1 MSENKFSFS
10 EAYESDVDEDQDQ
23 DQQDIPSL
31 DKTYDLPEH
40 VVTVTTIDDIDLNT
54 DRFPVIGPNK
64 VRNKLNGNI
73 IVELFMGVV
82 DNHEVNL
89 RILYVSWLAKC
100 ETHWLVEF
108 HFCSNN

>member
-1 MSENKFSFS
+1 MKISFHFS
-10 EAYESDVDEDQDQ
+10 EAYDSDVDEGE

-64 VRNKLNGNI
+64 VRNKRNDNI
-73 IVELFMGVV
+73 TVDLFMGGC
-82 DNHEVNL
+82 
-89 RILYVSWLAKC
+89 R
-100 ETHWLVEF
+100 
-108 HFCSNN
+108 

>member
-1 MSENKFSFS
+1 MKISFHFS
-10 EAYESDVDEDQDQ
+10 EAYDSDVDEDE

-64 VRNKLNGNI
+64 VRNK
-73 IVELFMGVV
+73 
-82 DNHEVNL
+82 
-89 RILYVSWLAKC
+89 
-100 ETHWLVEF
+100 
-108 HFCSNN
+108 